1 MYKTTWDG
9 TEAVMVAL
17 GKSLLSKGTVGDAM
31 AKVRAVLNS
40 KKCDWM
46 DARSSAD
53 VAFSA
58 KEAIRNS
65 LMFVRKH
72 GYDDVQKVRL
82 IRRIVA
88 QTDLVMKAFNRAYR
102 ALWKATKESML
113 RNGMKAN
120 RDRSDP
126 VVFYL
131 VSSHQKPQPA
141 HADLQ
146 GKLLVDRFWRSALT
160 ASGKVDLVD
169 EVARYVR
176 RNKVST
182 VQWAVGE
189 PHYLI
194 VRPNCKHVLI
204 PMRTS
209 DVLGKP
215 SQEAL
220 REKSKRVVTGVR
232 RPITDA
238 QRAKVFASLR
248 ASIYAKLEKA
258 GF

>member
-17 GKSLLSKGTVGDAM
+17 GKSLLSKGTIGDAL
-31 AKVRAVLNS
+31 AKVRAVLHS

-46 DARSSAD
+46 DARSSSD

-58 KEAIRNS
+58 EQVVRNC
-65 LMFVRKH
+65 LPFVRKNM
-72 GYDDVQKVRL
+72 DDVMRARL
-82 IRRIVA
+82 IRRIA
-88 QTDLVMKAFNRAYR
+88 SQTDVVMKAFNRAYR

-131 VSSHQKPQPA
+131 VSSHAKPQPA
-141 HADLQ
+141 HKDLQ

-160 ASGKVDLVD
+160 ASGKVDLVSD
-169 EVARYVR
+169 VARYIR

-194 VRPNCKHVLI
+194 VRNNCKHVLI

-215 SQEAL
+215 SHEAL
-220 REKSKRVVTGVR
+220 REKSKRVVTGVK

-238 QRAKVFASLR
+238 QRAEVFASLR